1 MKNSFSYRDD
11 RPSFVLAFIGAL
23 ALTLALGC
31 TDSAQKKFID
41 GANAAQQAAADT
53 YNTAVGQQAVADV
66 ACAHSFLPTTPRPAT
81 PAEKDATCATI
92 GKPLPFKS
100 LSLQKAAAPINATY
114 DLVRKAN
121 EARLSVKAKAGDPS
135 VVVDLLSQLGGFVV
149 EAVADL
155 TGAGVPIPKK
165 VTDWTAL
172 LSTAG
177 VK

>member
-1 MKNSFSYRDD
+1 MLEGGNMKRH
-11 RPSFVLAFIGAL
+11 PALSFVAAL
-23 ALTLALGC
+23 VLTLALGC

-41 GANAAQQAAADT
+41 GANAAQQAAAET
-53 YNTAVGQQAVADV
+53 YNAAVAQQAVADV
-66 ACAHSFLPTTPRPAT
+66 ACAHAFVSTTPRPAT

-100 LSLQKAAAPINATY
+100 LSLQKAAGPINATY

-135 VVVDLLSQLGGFVV
+135 VVVDLLTQLGGFVV

-155 TGAGVPIPKK
+155 TGAGVPVPKK

-172 LSTAG
+172 LTTVG
-177 VK
+177 VH

>member
-1 MKNSFSYRDD
+1 MKSFGYRDD
-11 RPSFVLAFIGAL
+11 HRPSFVLAFIGAL

-31 TDSAQKKFID
+31 TDSTQKKFID

-66 ACAHSFLPTTPRPAT
+66 ECAPAFLPTTPRPAT
-81 PAEKDATCATI
+81 PAEKDATCAAI

-121 EARLSVKAKAGDPS
+121 EARLAANAKAGDPS
-135 VVVDLLSQLGGFVV
+135 LVVDLLSQLGGFVV

-155 TGAGVPIPKK
+155 IGAGVPVPQK

-172 LSTAG
+172 LKTAG
-177 VK
+177 VH